1 MTATERDG
9 ALTEAE
15 ERPGY
20 ARRWWV
26 LATMTVCLLVVITGN
41 TTLNVAIPTLQR
53 ELGAT
58 QGELQWAVD
67 AYIVVF
73 AGLLFSWGVIGD
85 RIGRRRVLL
94 VGLTVF
100 AVGSVF
106 AAFSGSPLE
115 LILWR
120 AVMGVGGAAVQPTTL
135 AVITNVF
142 PAGERGRAIG
152 IWAATAGLAVAGG
165 PLASGAV
172 LTHFWWGAVFLVG
185 VPVAVLGV
193 VGTLAVV
200 PESRDPSPGRLDVPG
215 VLLSIVALAGLVYG
229 IIHAG
234 SGVGWATPG
243 VLVPLVG
250 GALLMALFVWLQ
262 RRSSHPALDVSLFRV
277 PAFSAA
283 AAALGLNFFALMGA
297 TFYLVYYLQ
306 GARGYD
312 PLQSGAALIPVALGM
327 ALMAT
332 RSSRLA
338 ERFGAKAVCAG
349 GFALITLSF
358 LGFQL
363 LDEAAP
369 LWLLVTVLSVQGLG
383 MGAVMAPA
391 TESIMSVVPREKAGA
406 GAAVNNTVRQVGGAL
421 GVAILGSLLAT
432 AYAANVG
439 RAVDV
444 LPAPVRDEASTSIA
458 ATLEAARTTAVQ
470 ARAAGDEATVA
481 AAVRLEDTARD
492 AFVSAMHLTAVG
504 TATASAVAA
513 VVVLVWLPGRRRPG
527 TGAPSAA

>member
-1 MTATERDG
+1 MTTTGRAPAAPAVDEP
-9 ALTEAE
+9 
-15 ERPGY
+15 PGH

-58 QGELQWAVD
+58 QAELQWAVD

-73 AGLLFSWGVIGD
+73 AGLLFSWGIIGD

-94 VGLTVF
+94 IGLTVF
-100 AVGSVF
+100 AAGSVM
-106 AAFSGSPLE
+106 AAFSDSPLE
-115 LILWR
+115 LIAWR

-172 LTHFWWGAVFLVG
+172 LTTFWWGAIFLIG
-185 VPVAVLGV
+185 VPVAALGV
-193 VGTLAVV
+193 VGTLVFV
-200 PESRDPSPGRLDVPG
+200 PESRDPDPGRLDVPG
-215 VLLSIVALAGLVYG
+215 VLLSIAALAGLVYG
-229 IIHAG
+229 IIHGG
-234 SGVGWATPG
+234 SGVGWTTPG
-243 VLVPLVG
+243 VLVPLLG
-250 GALLMALFVWLQ
+250 GAVLMVLFIWLQ
-262 RRSSHPALDVSLFRV
+262 RRSAHPALDVSLFRN

-297 TFYLVYYLQ
+297 TFYLVYCLQ

-312 PLQSGAALIPVALGM
+312 PLQSGAALIPVAVGM
-327 ALMAT
+327 MIMAPY
-332 RSSRLA
+332 SSRLA
-338 ERFGAKAVCAG
+338 ERWGAKIVVAS
-349 GFALITLSF
+349 GFVLITVSF

-363 LDEAAP
+363 LDQVSP
-369 LWLLVTVLSVQGLG
+369 LWLLLGTLTVQGLG
-383 MGAVMAPA
+383 MGSVMAPA

-421 GVAILGSLLAT
+421 GVAILGSVLAT
-432 AYAANVG
+432 AYSANIG
-439 RAVDV
+439 RSVDV
-444 LPAPVRDEASTSIA
+444 LPASLRAEASTSII
-458 ATLEAARTTAVQ
+458 ATLAAARTTADQ
-470 ARAAGDEATVA
+470 ARTAGEPGA
-481 AAVRLEDTARD
+481 AAAADALADTARD

-504 TATASAVAA
+504 TAAAGAVAA

-527 TGAPSAA
+527 TEPASS

>member
-1 MTATERDG
+1 
-9 ALTEAE
+9 
-15 ERPGY
+15 
-20 ARRWWV
+20 V
-26 LATMTVCLLVVITGN
+26 L
-41 TTLNVAIPTLQR
+41 
-53 ELGAT
+53 
-58 QGELQWAVD
+58 
-67 AYIVVF
+67 
-73 AGLLFSWGVIGD
+73 
-85 RIGRRRVLL
+85 
-94 VGLTVF
+94 
-100 AVGSVF
+100 
-106 AAFSGSPLE
+106 AAFSDSPLE
-115 LILWR
+115 LIAWR

-142 PAGERGRAIG
+142 PPGERGRAIG

-165 PLASGAV
+165 PLASGLV
-172 LTHFWWGAVFLVG
+172 LTHYWWGAVFLVG
-185 VPVAVLGV
+185 VPVALLGIA
-193 VGTLAVV
+193 GTLAFV

-215 VLLSIVALAGLVYG
+215 VLLSIAALAGLVYG
-229 IIHAG
+229 IIHGG
-234 SGVGWATPG
+234 SGVGWTTPG

-250 GALLMALFVWLQ
+250 GALLLVLFVWLQ
-262 RRSSHPALDVSLFRV
+262 RRSAHPALDVSLFRL

-312 PLQSGAALIPVALGM
+312 PLQSGAAIVPVALGM
-327 ALMAT
+327 ALMAP

-349 GFALITLSF
+349 GFTLITLSF

-363 LDEAAP
+363 LDQAAP

-432 AYAANVG
+432 AYAARVG
-439 RAVDV
+439 GSLDA
-444 LPAPVRDEASTSIA
+444 LPASARAEAGTSIV
-458 ATLEAARTTAVQ
+458 ATLEAARAVEGE
-470 ARAAGDEATVA
+470 ARAAGDEAALA
-481 AAVRLEDTARD
+481 AAAQLEDAARD

-504 TATASAVAA
+504 TAAASAVAA
-513 VVVLVWLPGRRRPG
+513 VVVLVWLPGRRAGARP
-527 TGAPSAA
+527 TAAA